1 MTPLYADDGSSFLPV
16 IFLLALLVVLFM
28 LVIVVIMLRSERRS
42 NAEPTKE
49 PGLEPS
55 AAPEPVPEP
64 EPIALVTVP
73 NAVESAPVQMTS
85 GFPAI
90 LEEIRLSDDPLL
102 PAMAIGLVLF
112 LSILVIVSAEPGN
125 PLLPLIL
132 LLSLVIIAGG
142 AIGVRLARLSWRQVV
157 VAAILAGAGAML
169 LSRFEFFPLYPGA
182 WDTTPDRHFHAGIF
196 LIWSLILSTP
206 VFLLPLFDPEVRR
219 TGPAPSTWR
228 VAAIAMTTIVL
239 FVGLDQAVSAA
250 GLALLVLGALAAGIL
265 LFLGII
271 SALAAPAAAVGAEL
285 GGIGALLVPLTYAAW
300 FILGGGWFS

>member
-28 LVIVVIMLRSERRS
+28 LMIVVIMLRSEQRS

-49 PGLEPS
+49 PGLGPS

-64 EPIALVTVP
+64 EPIALVTAP

-90 LEEIRLSDDPLL
+90 LEEIRLGDDPLL

-142 AIGVRLARLSWRQVV
+142 TIGVRLARLTWRLIVL
-157 VAAILAGAGAML
+157 AAILVGAAIML
-169 LSRFEFFPLYPGA
+169 TSRFEWSPLYPGA
-182 WDTTPDRHFHAGIF
+182 WDTPDRHFHAGIF

-228 VAAIAMTTIVL
+228 VAAIAMITIVL
-239 FVGLDQAVSAA
+239 LVGLDQAVSAA

-271 SALAAPAAAVGAEL
+271 SALAAPTAAVGAEL

-300 FILGGGWFS
+300 SLLGGGWFS